1 MTEMTKL
8 LIIDDEEGIRKVL
21 TVSLASDGYDVLAA
35 ARGEEGIEI
44 FKKELPSIVLTDIK
58 MPGMDGIEALKRIKT
73 LKPDAEVIMITG
85 HGDMDSAIE
94 ALKLDASDFLNKP
107 IKDEALAVA
116 LKRAQERIAIRKKL
130 EAYTNDLENMVRM
143 ATEEVKRR
151 SDFQNK
157 LITSSNDAIIATDEK
172 GDIVIYN
179 RGAERIFGYPRSEII
194 RKMNIDS
201 LYSQAIASEF
211 RAGLERRGDA
221 DLLEWREV
229 AIVAKGGEV
238 VPTRFSGSVLYG
250 EDEVIGSVGFFQDL
264 REIKRLQEELIKSER
279 LAATGQTVAG
289 LAHYVKNILNGLKGG
304 TYVLNVALEDNNTA
318 KIRSGW
324 TMIERNI
331 GRISDLVLNLLAYSK
346 ERRPEPENCFPN
358 EIVEEVCALMEP
370 KARENDIEI
379 ARDLDPL
386 LGEVHMDPK
395 AIHRSLLNL
404 VSNAIDACAFDSTP
418 KKHWRV
424 RVSTEIK
431 DNHTVRFEVTD
442 NGMGMDNET
451 KEKIFSALFSTKGER
466 GTGLGLLVT
475 EKIIKENGGTIH
487 VASEKGNGTT
497 FTVYLPFEEAQR
509 KPKQDGKVDR

>member
-1 MTEMTKL
+1 MSKL

-21 TVSLASDGYDVLAA
+21 TVSLASDGHDVLAA
-35 ARGEEGIEI
+35 AGGQEGIEI
-44 FKKELPSIVLTDIK
+44 FKEELPSIVLTDIK
-58 MPGMDGIEALKRIKT
+58 MPGMDGIEVLRRIKA
-73 LKPDAEVIMITG
+73 LNPDAEVIMITG

-107 IKDEALAVA
+107 IKDEALSVA
-116 LKRAQERIAIRKKL
+116 LKRAEERIAIKKKL

-179 RGAERIFGYPRSEII
+179 RGAERIFGYRRSEII
-194 RKMNIDS
+194 RKMSIDS
-201 LYSQAIASEF
+201 LYPPAIVSEF
-211 RAGLERRGDA
+211 RPALEGRSDA
-221 DLLEWREV
+221 DLLEWRDI

-238 VPTRFSGSVLYG
+238 VPTRFSGSILYG
-250 EDEVIGSVGFFQDL
+250 EEEVIGSVGFFQDL
-264 REIKRLQEELIKSER
+264 REIKRLQGELIKSER

-289 LAHYVKNILNGLKGG
+289 LAHYIKNILNGLKGG
-304 TYVLNVALEDNNTA
+304 TYVLNAGLDDNETG

-324 TMIERNI
+324 AMIERNV

-370 KARENDIEI
+370 KARENNIRIE
-379 ARDLDPL
+379 RDLDPQ

-404 VSNAIDACAFDSTP
+404 VSNAIDACIFDPTP
-418 KKHWRV
+418 KKQLRV
-424 RVSTEIK
+424 RVVTEIK
-431 DNHTVRFEVTD
+431 GDHTIRFEVAD

-451 KEKIFSALFSTKGER
+451 REKIFSTLFSTKGER

-475 EKIIKENGGTIH
+475 EKVIKENGGTIH

-497 FTVYLPFEEAQR
+497 FTVYLPFQETR
-509 KPKQDGKVDR
+509 GKPYKR